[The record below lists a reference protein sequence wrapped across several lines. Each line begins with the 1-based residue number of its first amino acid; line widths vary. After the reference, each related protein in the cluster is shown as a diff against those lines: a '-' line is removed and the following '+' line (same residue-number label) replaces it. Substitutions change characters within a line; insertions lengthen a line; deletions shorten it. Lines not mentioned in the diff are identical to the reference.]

1 MINKLGYI
9 FNKKDRIK
17 LIWIFFLTLLG
28 SAVELLGVS
37 VFLPF
42 IQVLLKP
49 DSIKEQKILAFFY
62 NSFHFK
68 NEDYFLIAIAIL
80 ICIVYLVKN
89 VYLTYMQNSILKFS
103 FDTRMKLSTRLLETY
118 MAEPYTFHLNK
129 NISELQRCMQY
140 DCGQFMT
147 LVNSSLQ
154 LLAEIAVIICL
165 GIYLFYT
172 SPTISVVI
180 LSLLLVCVGLF
191 VVVSKKVSRKLGQQ
205 NETYNA
211 KLLQWINQSL
221 GGIKE
226 IKVLNREVFFVN
238 EYKDTYEKL
247 NKGAKNNEMI
257 AAVPKYIIETV
268 CIIGMVV
275 AIIGKLLFGRRDLT
289 AFVIQMSA
297 FAVASFR
304 LLPSVGKIN
313 AYINSVMYSAPA
325 LDLIYEDLKS
335 VEGCSWK
342 NSDAE
347 KEENRWKLE
356 KQIEIKDI
364 TYTYANNEVPVIKGL
379 NMVISK
385 GQTVALIGSSGA
397 GKTTLADIIL
407 GLLMPQ
413 TGSICLDGKNI
424 YDDIDAWHHMI
435 GYIPQTIYLSDDTVR
450 NNVAFGIPKDQIDEK
465 AVVDALK
472 KAQLY
477 DFIKTLENGLDTY
490 VGDRG
495 VRISGGQ
502 RQRIGIARALYYDPE
517 ILILDEATS
526 ALDNET
532 EEAVMEAIER
542 LRGMKTMI
550 IIAHR
555 LTTIKNAD
563 VIYAIGNQVATEKKF
578 RDVFPAEEK

>member
-205 NETYNA
+205 NEAYNA

-226 IKVLNREVFFVN
+226 IKVLNREAFFVN

-407 GLLMPQ
+407 GLLTPQ

-563 VIYAIGNQVATEKKF
+563 VIYEIGNQVATEKKF